1 MDVVKAEA
9 ELVNRREPITIDLCK
24 ATEQSGLLS
33 EGGSG
38 STEQVHASQL
48 LIPKNGGHVIENEVS
63 DENFPRGLGSM
74 VEVSTVEE
82 DSQFEGV
89 AQDEEQHHEALI
101 DLDIDAVD

>member
-24 ATEQSGLLS
+24 VTEQSGLLS

-38 STEQVHASQL
+38 STEEVHASQL
-48 LIPKNGGHVIENEVS
+48 LIPKNGRHVIENEVS

-82 DSQFEGV
+82 DSQFEGLLRM
-89 AQDEEQHHEALI
+89 E
-101 DLDIDAVD
+101 DLKSEGLF